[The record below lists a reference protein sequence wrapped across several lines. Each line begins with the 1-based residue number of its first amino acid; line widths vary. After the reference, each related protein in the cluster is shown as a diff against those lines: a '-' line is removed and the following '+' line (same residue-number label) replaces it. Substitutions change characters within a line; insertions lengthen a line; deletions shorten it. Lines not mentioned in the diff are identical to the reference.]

1 MKSNFFGTNAIHGGQ
16 HPDPSTG
23 AVMPPIY
30 QTSTYAQ
37 ASPGDHQ
44 GYEYSRTGNPTRS
57 ALELSLIHI

>member
-37 ASPGDHQ
+37 ACIANMHIARWG
-44 GYEYSRTGNPTRS
+44 RS
-57 ALELSLIHI
+57 KSASHSVKIQRSSN

>member
-1 MKSNFFGTNAIHGGQ
+1 MKSNYFGTNAIHGGQ

-37 ASPGDHQ
+37 ASPGDIKDMNTAEQ
-44 GYEYSRTGNPTRS
+44 GTLLAQHSKHLFAP
-57 ALELSLIHI
+57 